1 MTKGARDSL
10 NRYTVTSDLR
20 FNDLT
25 IRRFNVAKSFDIRIS
40 SLLVRQVPM
49 LDMPFRVN

>member
-1 MTKGARDSL
+1 MTKGGRDSL
-10 NRYTVTSDLR
+10 NRYTVTTDLR

-40 SLLVRQVPM
+40 LVRQVPM

>member
-1 MTKGARDSL
+1 MTKGVRDSL

-40 SLLVRQVPM
+40 SFVGSSGPNARHAVPS
-49 LDMPFRVN
+49 